1 MLKIVLGTAQF
12 GLNYGITNSKGRVD
26 FTEVLAIKK
35 YAIENGITMVD
46 TAKNYGN
53 SERILDNFQSFDVV
67 TKINLSQIA
76 DGDLKP
82 GILLNNLKNSL
93 KNLGR
98 QSLYALLIH
107 DPVTLSGM
115 DKDFF
120 LEELDFAKRTG
131 LVKKYGISVYS
142 PDEVY
147 ELTDRLDVELVQL
160 PLNIFDQRFLKS
172 GCLEYLR
179 QKNIEVHSRSLFLQG
194 ALLASK
200 TPNLLLNWD
209 PYFIRLRERCKELS
223 LSLLEYCI
231 AFAKSS
237 LCDGSSVVIGVTSK
251 KELSDILGAF
261 SKDIYRENWENI
273 ACDEIGL
280 IDPRKWN

>member
-12 GLNYGITNSKGRVD
+12 GLDYGVTNIKGKVD
-26 FTEVLAIKK
+26 LPEVLAIRD
-35 YAIENGITMVD
+35 YAIENDIKMVD

-53 SERILDNFQSFDVV
+53 SEKILDNFQSFEIV
-67 TKINLSQIA
+67 TKINLRQIGA
-76 DGDLKP
+76 GSLKP
-82 GILLNNLKNSL
+82 GILLNNIKNSL

-107 DPVTLSGM
+107 DPATLSGLNR
-115 DKDFF
+115 DFF
-120 LEELDFAKRTG
+120 LEELDFAKKTG
-131 LVKKYGISVYS
+131 LVKKYGISVYC
-142 PDEVY
+142 PDEVF
-147 ELTDRLDVELVQL
+147 EFKDKFDLELVQL

-172 GCLEYLR
+172 GCLKYLR
-179 QKNIEVHSRSLFLQG
+179 QNNIEVHARSLFLQG

-209 PYFIRLRERCKELS
+209 PYFVRLRERCKGLR

-231 AFAKSS
+231 AFTKSA
-237 LCDGSSVVIGVTSK
+237 LFDGSSAVIGVTSR
-251 KELSDILGAF
+251 KELSDILRAF
-261 SKDIYRENWENI
+261 SKNVPQENWENF
-273 ACDEIGL
+273 ACDETGL